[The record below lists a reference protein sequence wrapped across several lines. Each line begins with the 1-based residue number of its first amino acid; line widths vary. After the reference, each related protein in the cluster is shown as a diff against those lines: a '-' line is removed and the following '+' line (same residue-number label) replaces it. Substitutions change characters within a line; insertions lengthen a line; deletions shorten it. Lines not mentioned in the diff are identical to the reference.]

1 MASSWAWV
9 MVPLATSGS
18 RADLAQSP
26 LGVVEPAAGAAGAG
40 AGVVVVSPPVAAVVS
55 VVELVAGS
63 VTAPESVAAEE
74 SVLLVTSAIRVVARV
89 VPLSARP
96 AAPPPSSPAVR
107 PYTARRRDFIGGRVL

>member
-26 LGVVEPAAGAAGAG
+26 LGVVEPAAGAAGAGAGVVLGVEAAGSDVVVVGSG

-96 AAPPPSSPAVR
+96 A
-107 PYTARRRDFIGGRVL
+107 